1 MSGTLE
7 KLYAGAKRAEAAKR
21 AKNGGRKP
29 KVKRAKAKGGKKPKS
44 KPKTGKR
51 KANKKVKIL
60 AESLAMLLDG
70 QLRHGAG
77 SPGVTAVAHALGL
90 NGHPIRHG
98 AGSTNYDARSR
109 AHLKRRKPKA
119 PKAKPA
125 RSRREP
131 RTAFSRE
138 VDEVAARLLG
148 RSVSSKTTTKR
159 VKTPKSNRSRRPGE
173 NFAQHMAR
181 LRKVDGR

>member
-60 AESLAMLLDG
+60 AESLASRCRKSWRHGRRSCSRPEWPPHSPWCWLD
-70 QLRHGAG
+70 QLRCAVKGAFETSKAEG
-77 SPGVTAVAHALGL
+77 SQSE
-90 NGHPIRHG
+90 
-98 AGSTNYDARSR
+98 AGPLST
-109 AHLKRRKPKA
+109 
-119 PKAKPA
+119 
-125 RSRREP
+125 
-131 RTAFSRE
+131 
-138 VDEVAARLLG
+138 
-148 RSVSSKTTTKR
+148 
-159 VKTPKSNRSRRPGE
+159 
-173 NFAQHMAR
+173 
-181 LRKVDGR
+181 